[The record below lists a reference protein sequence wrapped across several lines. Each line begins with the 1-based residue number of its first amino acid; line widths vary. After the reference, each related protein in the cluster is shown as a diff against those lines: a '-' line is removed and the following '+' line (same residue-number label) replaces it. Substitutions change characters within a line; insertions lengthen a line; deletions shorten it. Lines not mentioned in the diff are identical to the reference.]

1 MKTSGLVLLLMLLA
15 VTACG
20 SQPNAKVQGG
30 VIEIRSGTTSASLR
44 KSVLGIKPGTS
55 ASEVRQK
62 LGRPFARVP
71 LNGQS
76 CWAYH
81 ASQPGTPLDALD
93 FCMNNSQSV
102 VRILTG
108 VHL

>member
-15 VTACG
+15 VTARG
-20 SQPNAKVQGG
+20 SQSNAKVLGG
-30 VIEIRSGTTSASLR
+30 VIEIRNGTTSASLR

-62 LGRPFARVP
+62 LGRPFATLRS
-71 LNGQS
+71 NGQS

-81 ASQPGTPLDALD
+81 ASQPGTALDALD
-93 FCMNNSQSV
+93 FCMNKSEKV